1 MKAVVI
7 TAYGGPEALALAERP
22 DPAPKPGMVRIAV
35 KAFGLNHAEAY
46 FRAGAWGDVA
56 EISGIECVGEVIEDP
71 QGALSP
77 GQAVFALMGGLGRT
91 LNGSYA
97 EQVNA
102 PAANVVPIQTR
113 GLSWEALAAIPETY
127 ATAWTCLNA
136 NLALQKGQALVVRG
150 GTSAL
155 GLAAINLAVRAGAQ
169 VIATSRRPERAASI
183 EVLGACLRAGDA
195 GPRAAASDR
204 PSRRRRCGARP
215 DRRVDPARL
224 DGHGPT
230 RRARVRGG
238 LPRRAGADDG
248 VRPGLADE
256 GRRAPQRVRQRPRL
270 WLADLPAVRNPLPGT
285 SSMRPRRAA
294 LRAGPVKVFAMSEL
308 ADAHRA
314 IEAAS
319 LGGKAVVRVAEA

>member
-7 TAYGGPEALALAERP
+7 TAYGGPETLALAERP
-22 DPAPKPGMVRIAV
+22 DPEPKPGMVRIAV
-35 KAFGLNHAEAY
+35 KAFGLNHAETY
-46 FRAGAWGDVA
+46 FRAGVWGDVA

-71 QGALSP
+71 QGLLMP

-102 PAANVVPIQTR
+102 PCANVVPIEPR

-136 NLALQKGQALVVRG
+136 NLALKRGQTLVVRG

-169 VIATSRRPERAASI
+169 VIATSRRPERAAGI
-183 EVLGACLRAGDA
+183 TALGAAFALETPDLGQRVLVDRPAGVDGVLDLVGASTLLDSIGMVRRDGRVCVA
-195 GPRAAASDR
+195 GFLGGPEPIVGFDPVWQMKDGVHLSVFASARVYGSKTYPLSEIPFQAFVDAAA
-204 PSRRRRCGARP
+204 
-215 DRRVDPARL
+215 
-224 DGHGPT
+224 
-230 RRARVRGG
+230 
-238 LPRRAGADDG
+238 AGK
-248 VRPGLADE
+248 L
-256 GRRAPQRVRQRPRL
+256 
-270 WLADLPAVRNPLPGT
+270 
-285 SSMRPRRAA
+285 S
-294 LRAGPVKVFAMSEL
+294 AGPVKVFQMGEL
-308 ADAHRA
+308 PDAHRA
-314 IEAAS
+314 MEAAT

>member
-183 EVLGACLRAGDA
+183 EVLGAAFALETPDLGRRLLIDRPAGVDA
-195 GPRAAASDR
+195 VLDLIGASTLLDSMAMVRRDGRVCVAGFLGGPEPMTGFDPVWQMKDGVHLSVFASARVYGSQTYPLSEIPFQDFVDAAAT
-204 PSRRRRCGARP
+204 G
-215 DRRVDPARL
+215 
-224 DGHGPT
+224 
-230 RRARVRGG
+230 
-238 LPRRAGADDG
+238 
-248 VRPGLADE
+248 
-256 GRRAPQRVRQRPRL
+256 
-270 WLADLPAVRNPLPGT
+270 
-285 SSMRPRRAA
+285 A